1 MPLTGTEPPRCML
14 CAGQEPGGGS
24 LTCHTDLPLHNHFKG
39 RNIHCRWLRFCFHA
53 VKVQYWL
60 HFFFFFPMKVEY
72 LLWCHNSSTWRFK
85 KKKYI
90 GHYSSTSKWSLIF
103 QPQCSL
109 CIMIPHFLHL
119 CSWSLPNSGFVFL
132 IFGSLWP
139 DLSSDH
145 LLFYIN
151 QKISACE
158 YVLSRD

>member
-1 MPLTGTEPPRCML
+1 MYAVCWTRARRWIAYMPYRSAITQPLQREEHTLQVTEILFSCSESSVL
-14 CAGQEPGGGS
+14 A
-24 LTCHTDLPLHNHFKG
+24 PL
-39 RNIHCRWLRFCFHA
+39 
-53 VKVQYWL
+53 
-60 HFFFFFPMKVEY
+60 FFFFPMKVEY